1 MFFRSRAKMPPR
13 CPQDAPRRPQD
24 ASKMPQEAPKTPQGS
39 ENGAKMEAS
48 WHPNRSKWK
57 VHCGNRKISQTT
69 LSLQWG
75 LDFRGFEVSF
85 SEVKSM
91 VFRRFSVKIPQDAPR
106 SSQDAP
112 KCPQDVPRRPQEAP
126 KTPQDGP
133 GAPQDAPKTRPRASQ
148 ERKKLGQIWDRKA
161 ISSGPPSKARFLSV
175 LGWILGGFW
184 GGLGELLRSIF
195 HGFYV

>member
-1 MFFRSRAKMPPR
+1 MRPR

-69 LSLQWG
+69 LSLQCG
-75 LDFRGFEVSF
+75 LDFRGLEVSF
-85 SEVKSM
+85 SDVKSM
-91 VFRRFSVKIPQDAPR
+91 VFRRFFREAS
-106 SSQDAP
+106 
-112 KCPQDVPRRPQEAP
+112 PRRPKKPPRRP
-126 KTPQDGP
+126 KTPQDAP
-133 GAPQDAPKTRPRASQ
+133 KTSRDAPKTRPRRPKTAQEHRKTPQDAPKTRPRASQ

>member
-1 MFFRSRAKMPPR
+1 MPPR

-24 ASKMPQEAPKTPQGS
+24 APRRPQEAPKTPQGS

-75 LDFRGFEVSF
+75 LDFRGFEVTF

-91 VFRRFSVKIPQDAPR
+91 VFRRFFRERSPRCPKKLPRRPRTPPRRPETPPRRAQDAPR
-106 SSQDAP
+106 R
-112 KCPQDVPRRPQEAP
+112 PRSTARRP
-126 KTPQDGP
+126 KTPPRRGP
-133 GAPQDAPKTRPRASQ
+133 GRA
-148 ERKKLGQIWDRKA
+148 R
-161 ISSGPPSKARFLSV
+161 SGKNWARF
-175 LGWILGGFW
+175 GI
-184 GGLGELLRSIF
+184 EKRSPADSPPKLDF
-195 HGFYV
+195 